1 MPSEDTYL
9 KLLQE
14 IQAAL
19 ATVSERSIR
28 QEEQLN
34 NANRRLDKIEGTMT
48 WIMRTVGALVI
59 AAIMGLVL
67 IG

>member
-1 MPSEDTYL
+1 MPTNDTYL

-14 IQAAL
+14 IHAAL
-19 ATVSERSIR
+19 GTVSERSIR

-34 NANRRLDKIEGTMT
+34 NTNKRLDKIEGTMT

-59 AAIMGLVL
+59 AAIMGLIL
-67 IG
+67 I

>member
-14 IQAAL
+14 IHSSTAS
-19 ATVSERSIR
+19 VSERSIR

-34 NANRRLDKIEGTMT
+34 STIKRLEKIENTMT
-48 WIMRTVGALVI
+48 WVMRTVGGLVI
-59 AAIMGLVL
+59 VAIMGLIL
-67 IG
+67 I

>member
-14 IQAAL
+14 IHASL
-19 ATVSERSIR
+19 GTVSERSIR

-34 NANRRLDKIEGTMT
+34 NANQRLNKIESTMT
-48 WIMRTVGALVI
+48 WVMRTVGALVI
-59 AAIMGLVL
+59 AAIMGLIL
-67 IG
+67 I

>member
-14 IQAAL
+14 IHAAQATA
-19 ATVSERSIR
+19 SERSIR

-34 NANRRLDKIEGTMT
+34 STNQRLQKIEGTMT

-59 AAIMGLVL
+59 AAIMGLIL
-67 IG
+67 I